1 MKIAVTYAN
10 GQIFQHFGHTQELK
24 VYNVEG
30 NKIVDSAVVPTGQ
43 NGHGAMAGFL
53 KSLDVDALICG
64 GIGGGAKNA
73 LMQAGIAFFPYVQG
87 SADDAVNA
95 YLAGNLAFDM
105 NKTCT
110 SHENGHDC
118 GHHNEEQHAHAGEC
132 AMRSSCS
139 HHN

>member
-1 MKIAVTYAN
+1 MKVAVTYDN

-24 VYNVEG
+24 IYDIED
-30 NKIVDSAVVPTGQ
+30 NKVIGSAVVPTGK

-53 KSLDVDALICG
+53 KSLNVDALICG

-87 SADDAVNA
+87 LADEAVKA

-105 NKTCT
+105 NKTC
-110 SHENGHDC
+110 SHHEAGHDC
-118 GHHNEEQHAHAGEC
+118 GHHAEAHDHSGEC
-132 AMRSSCS
+132 AMRSTCS